1 MPVTPPEPNTQWR
14 TNTTARAIADR
25 LCGLDRV
32 VVLTHAKPDGD
43 AIGSTL
49 ALVRA
54 LRQMARARGAEPA
67 QIRAWYDGP
76 LPHWLAELADA
87 DEYASI
93 ETGGL
98 DATDPQAVVVTDTGS
113 WSQLSGAAAFLRSR
127 ADRTI
132 VIDHHL
138 DGDADVAPMRLIE
151 TASAAV
157 CQPVCA
163 VCAAVLGLDDATA
176 LPAEI
181 AEPLYLGLATDT
193 GWFRHPSV
201 SPAVLRCGSQ
211 LLAAGARHTRL
222 FTLIEQQYS
231 AGRIRLMARAFES
244 LELLFDDAVGIMT
257 LTHEDINHARAL
269 PGETSGFADMVLT
282 VGSVRVCA
290 VLTQADGADG
300 PHTKIS
306 LRSKAG
312 TVNVNEVARHLGGGG
327 HAGAAGARTNMTL
340 AQTKDRLVEILAGQV

>member
-1 MPVTPPEPNTQWR
+1 MPVKPPEPNTQWH

-25 LCGLDRV
+25 LAGLDRV

-54 LRQMARARGAEPA
+54 LRRAARARGAEPS

-76 LPHWLAELADA
+76 LPKWLDELADA
-87 DEYASI
+87 DEYSSI
-93 ETGGL
+93 DAGGL
-98 DATDPQAVVVTDTGS
+98 DETDPQAVVVTDTGS
-113 WSQLSGAAAFLRSR
+113 WSQLDAAAVFLRTR

-138 DGDADVAPMRLIE
+138 DGNAEVAATRLID
-151 TASAAV
+151 TAAAAV

-163 VCAAVLGLDDATA
+163 VCVAVLGLGDASS

-181 AEPLYLGLATDT
+181 AEALYLGLATDT

-201 SPAVLRCGSQ
+201 SPAVLGCGSE
-211 LLAAGARHTRL
+211 LLAAGAPHTRL
-222 FTLIEQQYS
+222 FRLIEQQYS

-244 LELLFDDAVGIMT
+244 LELLCDQAVGIMM
-257 LTHEDINHARAL
+257 LTHEDINHAKAL

-282 VGSVRVCA
+282 VGSVTVCA
-290 VLTQADGADG
+290 VLTQADGPDG
-300 PHTKIS
+300 PHTKVS

-327 HAGAAGARTNMTL
+327 HAGAAGARPGLTL
-340 AQTKDRLVEILAGQV
+340 AQTRDRLVEILAGQV